1 MKAFATTSRARGQRV
16 IITGASSG
24 IGEALA
30 IECARR
36 GMHIGLVARRLDH
49 LERLAERLRE
59 CPRCQGVQIEVAALD
74 IQQTAQV
81 LPTLSGL
88 AQLLGGVDIV
98 IANAGILK
106 ARKAGDG
113 QIHQDAELFATN
125 VLGAIATSEAAIG
138 LFRAQGRGGRLAAI
152 SSYSAFLP
160 LPSCAAYSASKAA
173 VTNYFNAIR
182 VPLLRD
188 NIAVTVVHPSFVKT
202 DMINGISP
210 RGLPFVARADAVA
223 VEIMDAIMAKKPN
236 PIVPKRPWS
245 WLHRLQHFTPDQL
258 LLEVQKRLP

>member
-1 MKAFATTSRARGQRV
+1 MRRLLPAPRLRGLRV

-36 GMHIGLVARRLDH
+36 GMHVGLAARRLDH

-59 CPRCQGVQIEVAALD
+59 CPRCRGAQIEVAALD
-74 IQQTAQV
+74 VQQPEQV
-81 LPTLSGL
+81 LPILSGL
-88 AQLLGGVDIV
+88 AHLLGGVDVV

-106 ARKAGDG
+106 ARPAGDG
-113 QIHQDAELFATN
+113 RFQQDADLFATN
-125 VLGAIATSEAAIG
+125 VLGAIATSEAAIQ
-138 LFRAQGRGGRLAAI
+138 LFRLQGTGGRLVAI

-182 VPLLRD
+182 APLLQD

-210 RGLPFVARADAVA
+210 RGLPFVARADDVA
-223 VEIMDAIMAKKPN
+223 VEIMDAVAAKKRN

-245 WLHRLQHFTPDQL
+245 WLHQIQRFTPDQWI
-258 LLEVQKRLP
+258 LEIQKRLP